1 MKPVLQTPR
10 LILKPTVAGDQ
21 TRIACLLRLPEV
33 RRYLCDDLVFLN
45 ERISDILANSDA
57 HEPRDLGLWAIEA
70 MDGTFLGIVG
80 IHDVSEVFANVE
92 GMAGEVDVVVA
103 LDPAAFG
110 RGYAV
115 EALTAMINHAVAL
128 GRRHLVG
135 AVDAPN
141 VASHRMMER
150 AGFVRFGECDG
161 PCHRQV
167 LYRWTHG

>member
-1 MKPVLQTPR
+1 MKRLLQSER
-10 LILKPTVAGDQ
+10 LILKPAVAGDLA
-21 TRIACLLRLPEV
+21 RIARLLRMPEV
-33 RRYLCDDLVFLN
+33 RRYLCDDLVFPD
-45 ERISDILANSDA
+45 ERVADILANSAA
-57 HEPRDLGLWAIEA
+57 HEPRGLGLWVVEA
-70 MDGTFLGIVG
+70 MDGAFLGIAG

-92 GMAGEVDVVVA
+92 GMAGEADVVVA

-115 EALTAMINHAVAL
+115 EALTAMMKHAAAI
-128 GRRHLVG
+128 GRPHLVG

-141 VASHRMMER
+141 AASHRMMER

-167 LYRWTHG
+167 LYRWTAG